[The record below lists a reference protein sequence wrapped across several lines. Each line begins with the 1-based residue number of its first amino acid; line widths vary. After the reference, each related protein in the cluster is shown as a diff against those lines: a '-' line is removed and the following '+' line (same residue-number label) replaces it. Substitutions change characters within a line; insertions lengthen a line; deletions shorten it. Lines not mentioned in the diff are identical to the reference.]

1 VVRRSP
7 NSVARGLAR
16 AFHSYLAN
24 VIAGV
29 EGVSWPHIKALNH
42 FLAAQLLKSNEN
54 TWICDKVIVL
64 CPDSV
69 GVKGNVAD
77 MLLRAKDKEEESH
90 GLWSVVNERVEHE
103 YEMAGQMRVSV
114 LHLIKLKYGGHDGK
128 RNNYFV
134 FAENR
139 PFVALHQMVVAG
151 LMTQDQLQAQFQ
163 LFHSELERSL
173 KEDKECQDRY
183 IAV

>member
-1 VVRRSP
+1 MVRRSP

-16 AFHSYLAN
+16 AFYSYLAN
-24 VIAGV
+24 VIVGV

-42 FLAAQLLKSNEN
+42 FLADELLESDEN

-69 GVKGNVAD
+69 GVKDNVAD
-77 MLLRAKDKEEESH
+77 MLLRAKDKENESH
-90 GLWSVVNERVEHE
+90 GLWSVVNQRVEHE
-103 YEMAGQMRVSV
+103 YKMAGQMRVSV
-114 LHLIKLKYGGHDGK
+114 LHLIKLKYGGADGM

-139 PFVALHQMVVAG
+139 PLVALHQVDLANF
-151 LMTQDQLQAQFQ
+151 LQ
-163 LFHSELERSL
+163 R
-173 KEDKECQDRY
+173 K
-183 IAV
+183 